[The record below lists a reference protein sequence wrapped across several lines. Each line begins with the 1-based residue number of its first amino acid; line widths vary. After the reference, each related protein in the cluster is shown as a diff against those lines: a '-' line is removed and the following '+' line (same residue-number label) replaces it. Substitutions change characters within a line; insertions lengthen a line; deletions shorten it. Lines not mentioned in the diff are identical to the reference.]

1 MKKIVEIFKN
11 YFNLIFIFYILT
23 MNFNKLFKM
32 IIIFKI
38 NLNLYINKKNY
49 INKKLL

>member
-11 YFNLIFIFYILT
+11 YFNLIFII
-23 MNFNKLFKM
+23 FNKLFKM